1 VYIELHMIQN
11 FSPANL
17 NRDDTGNPKDCTF
30 GGYRRARVSS
40 QSLKRAIRHEDIF
53 SKTTEVPKG
62 DRSKWMSRPIKD
74 KLIEVGKAEED
85 AMSVAVAFVNDYAA
99 KSDKKNPERSNVLI
113 YFTQEEVNSAVEAL
127 LKNWDEAVKAANAKT
142 PKSLKDVISSL
153 EKSTK
158 TRTSA
163 PDIAL
168 FGRMLA
174 EHPSLN
180 IDAACQVAHAIST
193 HSIKMEMDFYTAV
206 DELQKSSDD
215 EGAGA
220 GMMGFTNFNSACFY
234 RYARIDWDLLVK
246 NLGNDKALARRT
258 VEGFM
263 RAALDAIPT
272 GKQNAFAAQN
282 PTNLALALLREDGQ
296 SWNLANAFEEPV
308 HPKGNS
314 GLIRRS
320 IEALDTYWGDM
331 KERRDDAEFKVISV
345 YTDSAKSEEAL
356 NTLAEYSNPKLSAWI
371 ETINEALP
379 KE

>member
-1 VYIELHMIQN
+1 MFIELHMIQN

-40 QSLKRAIRHEDIF
+40 QSLKRAIRHEDVF
-53 SKTTEVPKG
+53 AKTTEAQKG
-62 DRSKWMSRPIKD
+62 ERSKWMSRPIKD
-74 KLIEVGKAEED
+74 KLMAAGKSEED
-85 AMSVAVAFVNDYAA
+85 AIAVAVAFVSDYAA

-113 YFTQEEVNSAVEAL
+113 YFTQEEVNTAVKSL
-127 LKNWDEAVKAANAKT
+127 LENWDEAVEAANAKT
-142 PKSLKDVISSL
+142 AKSLIYIVSSL
-153 EKSTK
+153 EKATK
-158 TRTSA
+158 KRTSA

-174 EHPSLN
+174 EHPALN

-206 DELQKSSDD
+206 DELQEASDD

-234 RYARIDWDLLVK
+234 RYARIDWDLLVE
-246 NLGNDKALARRT
+246 NLGNDKSLARRT

-282 PTNLALALLREDGQ
+282 PTNLAIALVREDGQ

-308 HPKGNS
+308 HPKGDS

-320 IEALDTYWGDM
+320 IEALDTYWGDI
-331 KERRDDAEFKVISV
+331 KKRRDDAEFKAIAV
-345 YTDSAKSEEAL
+345 YTDSAKSENAL
-356 NTLAEYSNPKLSAWI
+356 NTLAEYSTPKLSAWI
-371 ETINEALP
+371 EVINEVLP

>member
-1 VYIELHMIQN
+1 MFIELHMIQN

-40 QSLKRAIRHEDIF
+40 QALKRAIRHEDIF
-53 SKTTEVPKG
+53 SKITEAQKG
-62 DRSKWMSRPIKD
+62 ERSKWMSRPIKD
-74 KLIEVGKAEED
+74 KLMEAGKTEED
-85 AMSVAVAFVNDYAA
+85 AIAVAVAFVSDYVA
-99 KSDKKNPERSNVLI
+99 KSDKKNPERSNVLV
-113 YFTQEEVNSAVEAL
+113 YFTQEEVNGAVHAL
-127 LKNWDEAVKAANAKT
+127 LENWDDAIKAASAKT
-142 PKSLKDVISSL
+142 PKSLKNVVSAL
-153 EKSTK
+153 EKATK
-158 TRTSA
+158 LRTSA

-206 DELQKSSDD
+206 DELQEASDD

-263 RAALDAIPT
+263 CAALDAIPT

-282 PTNLALALLREDGQ
+282 PTNLAIALVREDGQ

-308 HPKGNS
+308 HPKGGA
-314 GLIRRS
+314 GLIRSS
-320 IEALDTYWGDM
+320 IEALDTYWGDI
-331 KERRDDAEFKVISV
+331 KERRDDAEFKAISV

-371 ETINEALP
+371 EAINEVLP